1 MRKKESKREK
11 ASPAKKAVSGRR
23 EWRSRI
29 GRKAVASAI
38 AFVAE
43 TVSKPV
49 VAAADPSLI
58 SRVEKMSL
66 LSLWIRDGAL
76 EPRVRLAAMDVH
88 NRMVGDNAPQELVQR
103 FDEGSWARFKGARE
117 GAGNGAG

>member
-38 AFVAE
+38 VFATD

-49 VAAADPSLI
+49 VAAADPALI
-58 SRVEKMSL
+58 SRLEKMSL
-66 LSLWIRDGAL
+66 LSLWIRNGEL
-76 EPRVRLAAMDVH
+76 EPRVRLAAMDVLPRSH
-88 NRMVGDNAPQELVQR
+88 IR
-103 FDEGSWARFKGARE
+103 
-117 GAGNGAG
+117 